1 MAGDNRDAVPWIGLT
16 ELGGFPGPVKIL
28 SAPRTTV
35 LSRPFATPNVIEI
48 SNSFHDLVHFPRLK
62 KIISF
67 RIYVRIPA
75 GSTPLAGLGVG
86 LLDPNSGVKV
96 PVSEFPMDLVNLR
109 GEFGGTA
116 CR

>member
-1 MAGDNRDAVPWIGLT
+1 MLCRGIGLT

-28 SAPRTTV
+28 SAPRTV
-35 LSRPFATPNVIEI
+35 LSRPFSTPNVIGI
-48 SNSFHDLVHFPRLK
+48 SDSFHDSACFTQLK
-62 KIISF
+62 KRISF
-67 RIYVRIPA
+67 KFYVRAPA
-75 GSTPLAGLGVG
+75 GSPPLAGLGVG

-109 GEFGGTA
+109 GECGCTA